1 MSYSP
6 YSNTPF
12 SNELLVE
19 YADFPL
25 EFSSEFRTRLIQMI
39 NDMCIS
45 INAKESGFYTDEIT
59 ITGAKVLTTYSD
71 QLQGNRSVY
80 HRSVRRKCIFTG
92 ALPNSGMKTVKHNIQ
107 FPKTSVGWR
116 IWGCASIIDNDE
128 NLKAFFQM
136 PLGSPNVSSS
146 VELYCTDNDVV
157 IITGTNRTNFNF
169 SFVVIEYAVAP
180 DTENR

>member
-1 MSYSP
+1 MSYDPFVNVP
-6 YSNTPF
+6 Y

-25 EFSSEFRTRLIQMI
+25 EYSSEFRTKLIQMI

-45 INAKESGFYTDEIT
+45 INAKESGFYSDEIT
-59 ITGAKVLTTYSD
+59 ITGAKVLPTYSN

-80 HRSVRRKCIFTG
+80 YRSVRRKCIFTER
-92 ALPNSGMKTVKHNIQ
+92 LPNSSSKQVAHNIQ

-116 IWGCASIIDNDE
+116 LWGCASQIDNNE
-128 NLKAFFQM
+128 ELQGFLELPYGHPTAANAIA
-136 PLGSPNVSSS
+136 
-146 VELYCTDNDVV
+146 LYCDRQNVH
-157 IITGTNRTNFNF
+157 ITTGIDRTNFNF

-180 DTENR
+180 DTEDR